1 MISRAVF
8 LVEMKMI
15 LLVEL
20 LDTIFLV
27 ALYFACYRCNPENS
41 HQRAHLTGFLR
52 RSMAECIWRERESE
66 RERER
71 ARERKRVKGRCRCC
85 SERASQLSDQF
96 KINQPL

>member
-20 LDTIFLV
+20 LHTILLV

-52 RSMAECIWRERESE
+52 RSMAECIWRERERARE
-66 RERER
+66 RERESV
-71 ARERKRVKGRCRCC
+71 VKGDAGVAANAPVNFQT
-85 SERASQLSDQF
+85 SL
-96 KINQPL
+96 K